1 MNTVIYADILFVINM
16 MVNYLL
22 LRVSAAVTSDGFKVY
37 RLLLSSGAGGLFAMI
52 ILIDGIPQ
60 IIHTLL
66 RILFPPIMTATAFG
80 VKNVRAFLKNTAA
93 FYLANFVF
101 AGIMLGICTAV
112 KSNFVLYRNG
122 VVYFDVDILTLT
134 VVSLVCYGI
143 LTLFSRLV
151 KLRNPRE
158 TLCEI
163 AVTDNGKTVTGTAFY
178 DTGNSLCDSFSGRPV
193 IIAEK
198 GFLEELYGKD
208 FDCTELKN
216 FRLVPYTTIRNGGA
230 LPAFSVEKVAIKCFG
245 NFIEADKIFV
255 AVTERKINTAGQC
268 ALVGPNVFDA
278 VENKIKLPK
287 NFAGGKKNEAV
298 R

>member
-143 LTLFSRLV
+143 LTLVSRLV

-198 GFLEELYGKD
+198 GFLEKLYGKD